1 MIDFEVNG
9 QARAR
14 PDDKTATGRTF
25 QTFDVRGDRAAAEQH
40 LPLLRERMAAFDIDG
55 LLVPHDDEYL
65 NEYTP
70 PQFERLLWLT
80 GFSGSAG
87 AAIVMPDAAVLF
99 IDGRYTGQARI
110 ETSADWFEYEDLRAL
125 PPWQWLRDNP
135 GRVSRLGFWSKLH
148 SQEEIAHIEELDH
161 VELVA
166 LEQHPIDELWQD
178 RPGGQSP
185 APYPH
190 AIEFAGEDSASK
202 RQRVGA
208 ELATAGADAIVF
220 ANPNATAWLL
230 NIRGGDVPR
239 TPVALCRA
247 VLRADGD
254 AAVFFAGH
262 EISDA
267 LKAHLGP
274 NVEIYDEAHF
284 GDYLR
289 ELGAQG
295 KRVLVNKAVCPRFV
309 YDALS
314 ESGAVVREGEDPLI
328 LARSIKNETEVEGF
342 RQAHIRDGVAMV
354 RFLRWLDE
362 NWVKGITEIDAVKQL
377 EAFRAED
384 DALQDISF
392 DTISGS
398 GPNGA
403 IIHYRV
409 SDASNRRMNAGEL
422 FLVDSGGQYLD
433 GTTDITRTIALGEQ
447 PDERRDRFTRVL
459 QGHIAL
465 ASAVFPPDTS
475 GYQLDI
481 LARQPLWNAG
491 LDYAHGTGHGV
502 GTYLGVHEGPQS
514 VAKKAPWV
522 PLRPGMILSNEPGFY
537 VEGEYGIRIENLV
550 VVRDSATA
558 GMLEFETLT
567 LAPIDRR
574 LVDTSLMSAAE
585 LDWLND
591 YHETVWQTLSPLM
604 SESDALWL
612 REATTPL

>member
-1 MIDFEVNG
+1 MTN
-9 QARAR
+9 RC
-14 PDDKTATGRTF
+14 F
-25 QTFDVRGDRAAAEQH
+25 QTFEVRGDRAAAERR
-40 LPLLRERMAAFDIDG
+40 LPLLRERMRTLGIDG

-87 AAIVMPDAAVLF
+87 AAIIMPEAAVLF
-99 IDGRYTGQARI
+99 VDGRYTGQARL

-135 GRVSRLGFWSKLH
+135 GRVARLGYWSKLH
-148 SQEEIAHIEELDH
+148 SQEEIGHIEALDH

-166 LEQHPIDELWQD
+166 LEKHPIDDLWKD
-178 RPGGQSP
+178 RPNGRAP

-190 AIEFAGEDSASK
+190 AIEFAGEDPASK
-202 RQRVGA
+202 RRRVGA
-208 ELATAGADAIVF
+208 ELQKSGADAIVF

-239 TPVALCRA
+239 TPAALCRA
-247 VLRADGD
+247 VLHADGT
-254 AAVFFAGH
+254 AAAFFAGH
-262 EISDA
+262 EISDE
-267 LKAHLGP
+267 LREHLGAE
-274 NVEIYDEAHF
+274 VEISDETQF
-284 GDYLR
+284 GDYMR
-289 ELGAQG
+289 NLGQQG
-295 KRVLVNKAVCPRFV
+295 KSVLVNKAVCPRFV
-309 YDALS
+309 YEALVNA
-314 ESGAVVREGEDPLI
+314 GATITEGDDPLI
-328 LARSIKNETEVEGF
+328 LARGIKNETEVQGF

-354 RFLRWLDE
+354 KFLRWLDE
-362 NWVKGITEIDAVKQL
+362 NRDGGLTEIDAVRKL

-409 SDASNRRMNAGEL
+409 SEASNRTMQPGEL

-433 GTTDITRTIALGEQ
+433 GTTDITRTIALGDQ
-447 PDERRDRFTRVL
+447 PAERKDRFTRVL

-514 VAKKAPWV
+514 VAKRAPWV

-550 VVRDSATA
+550 VVRDSGTA

-574 LVDTSLMSAAE
+574 LVAVSLLGPAE
-585 LDWLND
+585 LAWLNE
-591 YHETVWQTLSPLM
+591 YHETVWQTLSPLL

>member
-1 MIDFEVNG
+1 MY
-9 QARAR
+9 
-14 PDDKTATGRTF
+14 
-25 QTFDVRGDRAAAEQH
+25 QTFEVRGDRAAAERR
-40 LPLLRERMAAFDIDG
+40 LPLLRERMGALDIDG

-70 PQFERLLWLT
+70 AQFERLLWLT

-87 AAIVMPDAAVLF
+87 AAVVMPDAAVLF
-99 IDGRYTGQARI
+99 IDGRYTEQARL
-110 ETSADWFEYEDLRAL
+110 ETSADWFDYEDLREL

-135 GRVSRLGFWSKLH
+135 GRVSRLGYWSKLH
-148 SQEEIAHIEELDH
+148 SQEEIAHVEALDD

-166 LEQHPIDELWQD
+166 LDKHPIDELWTD
-178 RPGGQSP
+178 RPNGRAP

-190 AIEFAGEDSASK
+190 AVEFAGEDSASK
-202 RQRVGA
+202 RRRVGV
-208 ELATAGADAIVF
+208 ELEKAGADAIVF

-239 TPVALCRA
+239 TPAALCRS
-247 VLRADGD
+247 VLHADGK
-254 AAVFFAGH
+254 AAAFFAGH
-262 EISDA
+262 GISDELRDHLGPEVEISDEERFGEY
-267 LKAHLGP
+267 LENLG
-274 NVEIYDEAHF
+274 DK
-284 GDYLR
+284 
-289 ELGAQG
+289 G
-295 KRVLVNKAVCPRFV
+295 KTVLVNKTVCPRFV
-309 YDALS
+309 HDALAGA
-314 ESGAVVREGEDPLI
+314 GAVIKEGEDPLI
-328 LARSIKNETEVEGF
+328 LARGIKNETEVEGF
-342 RQAHIRDGVAMV
+342 RQAHIRDGVAMAK
-354 RFLRWLDE
+354 FLRWLDE
-362 NWVKGITEIDAVKQL
+362 HWADGIGEIDAVKQL

-384 DALQDISF
+384 EALQDISF

-409 SDASNRRMNAGEL
+409 SEASDRTMQSGEL

-447 PDERRDRFTRVL
+447 PAERKDRFTRVL

-465 ASAVFPPDTS
+465 ATAVFPPDTS

-491 LDYAHGTGHGV
+491 FDYAHGTGHGV

-522 PLRPGMILSNEPGFY
+522 PLRAGMILSNEPGYY

-550 VVRDSATA
+550 VVRDSATD

-574 LVDTSLMSAAE
+574 LVDTALMTKAE

-591 YHETVWQTLSPLM
+591 YHETVWQTLSPLL

>member
-1 MIDFEVNG
+1 M
-9 QARAR
+9 
-14 PDDKTATGRTF
+14 K
-25 QTFDVRGDRAAAEQH
+25 QTFEVRGDPAVAGERLPIIREQMDAH
-40 LPLLRERMAAFDIDG
+40 GIDG

-70 PQFERLLWLT
+70 PQFERLLWAT

-87 AAIVMPDAAVLF
+87 ALLIMKDSAVLF
-99 IDGRYTGQARI
+99 IDGRYTEQARL
-110 ETSADWFEYEDLRAL
+110 ETPAELFDYEDLRAL

-135 GRVSRLGFWSKLH
+135 GRVSRLGYWSKLH
-148 SQEEIAHIEELDH
+148 SQEEIGHIETTDH
-161 VELVA
+161 LEPLELVP
-166 LEQHPIDELWQD
+166 LDKHPIDDLWAD
-178 RPGGQSP
+178 KPNGTSK
-185 APYPH
+185 APFPH
-190 AIEFAGEDSASK
+190 TIEYAGEDSASK
-202 RQRVGA
+202 RQRVGE
-208 ELATAGADAIVF
+208 ELQKVGADAVVF

-230 NIRGGDVPR
+230 NIRGDDVPH

-247 VLRADGD
+247 VLHSDGK
-254 AAVFFAGH
+254 AAAFFAGH
-262 EISDA
+262 EITDG
-267 LKAHLGP
+267 LREHLGSD
-274 NVEIYDEAHF
+274 VEILDEAEF

-289 ELGAQG
+289 GLGAQG
-295 KRVLVNKAVCPRFV
+295 KSVLINKAVCPKYV
-309 YDALS
+309 YQALVD
-314 ESGAVVREGEDPLI
+314 SGATIREGDDPLI
-328 LARSIKNETEVEGF
+328 LFRGIKNDVEVEGF

-354 RFLRWLDE
+354 KFLRWLDE
-362 NWVKGITEIDAVKQL
+362 NWKKGLTEIEAVEKL
-377 EAFRAED
+377 EACRAED
-384 DALQDISF
+384 EAMQDISF

-409 SDASNRRMNAGEL
+409 SEASDREMHDGEI

-447 PDERRDRFTRVL
+447 NAERKDRFTRVL

-465 ASAVFPPDTS
+465 AAVKFPPDTS

-502 GTYLGVHEGPQS
+502 GTFLGVHEGPQS

-522 PLRPGMILSNEPGFY
+522 PLQPGMILSNEPGYY

-567 LAPIDRR
+567 LTPIDKR
-574 LVDTSLMSAAE
+574 LVEPSLMSDAE
-585 LDWLND
+585 IAWLDD
-591 YHETVWQTLSPLM
+591 YHDRVWEALSPLLN
-604 SESDALWL
+604 ETDAIWL
-612 REATTPL
+612 RDATTPLGSD

>member
-1 MIDFEVNG
+1 M
-9 QARAR
+9 R
-14 PDDKTATGRTF
+14 
-25 QTFDVRGDRAAAEQH
+25 QTFEIRGDRSVAAQR
-40 LPLLRERMAAFDIDG
+40 LPLLRAAMERLEVDG

-87 AAIVMPDAAVLF
+87 AAIVMRDSAVLF
-99 IDGRYTGQARI
+99 IDGRYTERARL
-110 ETSADWFEYEDLRAL
+110 ETPAELFDYEDLRAR

-135 GRVSRLGFWSKLH
+135 GRVARLGYWSKLH
-148 SQEEIAHIEELDH
+148 SQEEIEHVEALEH

-166 LEQHPIDELWQD
+166 LGEHPIDALWQG
-178 RPGGQSP
+178 RPNGQAP

-190 AIEFAGEDSASK
+190 AVEYAGEDSASK
-202 RQRVGA
+202 RRRVGA
-208 ELATAGADAIVF
+208 ELHKAGADAIVF

-230 NIRGGDVPR
+230 NIRGGDVPH

-247 VLRADGD
+247 VLHADGT
-254 AAVFFAGH
+254 AAAFFAGH
-262 EISDA
+262 EISA
-267 LKAHLGP
+267 ELREHLGADI
-274 NVEIYDEAHF
+274 EISSEDRF

-289 ELGAQG
+289 GLGE
-295 KRVLVNKAVCPRFV
+295 KHKSILVNKAVCPRYV
-309 YDALS
+309 YEALS
-314 ESGAVVREGEDPLI
+314 ESGAVLREGDDPLI
-328 LARSIKNETEVEGF
+328 LFRGVKNETEVEGF
-342 RQAHIRDGVAMV
+342 RRAHVRDGVAMV

-362 NWVKGITEIDAVKQL
+362 NWAGGISEIDAVTKL
-377 EAFRAED
+377 EACRAED
-384 DALQDISF
+384 AALVDISF

-409 SDASNRRMNAGEL
+409 SQASNRKLHKGDL
-422 FLVDSGGQYLD
+422 FLVDSGGQYFD
-433 GTTDITRTIALGEQ
+433 GTTDITRTVALGEQ
-447 PDERRDRFTRVL
+447 SAERRDRFTRVL

-465 ASAVFPPDTS
+465 AAAVFPPDTS

-502 GTYLGVHEGPQS
+502 GTFLGVHEGPQS

-522 PLRPGMILSNEPGFY
+522 PLRPGMILSNEPGYY

-550 VVRDSATA
+550 VVREADVD
-558 GMLEFETLT
+558 GMLGFETLT
-567 LAPIDRR
+567 LAPVDRSLIDAA
-574 LVDTSLMSAAE
+574 LLNAAE
-585 LDWLND
+585 LAWLND
-591 YHETVWQTLSPLM
+591 YHETVWQTLSPLL
-604 SESDALWL
+604 SEADALWL
-612 REATTPL
+612 REATLPIPGEREPTGP

>member
-1 MIDFEVNG
+1 MY
-9 QARAR
+9 
-14 PDDKTATGRTF
+14 
-25 QTFDVRGDRAAAEQH
+25 QTFESRGDRKAAESN
-40 LPLLRERMAAFDIDG
+40 LPRLRYAMQQLDIDG

-87 AAIVMPDAAVLF
+87 AAIVMPETAVLF
-99 IDGRYTGQARI
+99 IDGRYTEQARI

-125 PPWQWLRDNP
+125 PPWEWLRDNP
-135 GRVSRLGFWSKLH
+135 GRVSRLGYWSKLH
-148 SQEEIAHIEELDH
+148 SQEEIANIEALDH

-166 LEQHPIDELWQD
+166 LDKHPIDELWQD
-178 RPGGQSP
+178 RPNGQAP

-190 AIEFAGEDSASK
+190 AVAFAGEDSASK
-202 RQRVGA
+202 RRRVGS
-208 ELATAGADAIVF
+208 ELEKVGADAIVF

-239 TPVALCRA
+239 TPAALCRS
-247 VLRADGD
+247 VLHADGK
-254 AAVFFAGH
+254 AAAFFAGH
-262 EISDA
+262 DISDDLREHLGPEIEISD
-267 LKAHLGP
+267 
-274 NVEIYDEAHF
+274 EERF

-289 ELGAQG
+289 DLGSQG
-295 KRVLVNKAVCPRFV
+295 KTVLVNKTVCPRFV
-309 YDALS
+309 HDALA
-314 ESGAVVREGEDPLI
+314 GAGATIKEGEDPLI
-328 LARSIKNETEVEGF
+328 LARGIKNDTEVEGF
-342 RQAHIRDGVAMV
+342 RRAHIRDGVAMV
-354 RFLRWLDE
+354 KFLRWLDE
-362 NWVKGITEIDAVKQL
+362 HWPDGISEIDAVKRL
-377 EAFRAED
+377 EAFRGED
-384 DALQDISF
+384 EALQDISF

-409 SDASNRRMNAGEL
+409 SEASDREMNEGEL

-433 GTTDITRTIALGEQ
+433 GTTDITRTIALGDQ
-447 PDERRDRFTRVL
+447 PAERRDRFTQVL

-491 LDYAHGTGHGV
+491 FDYAHGTGHGV

-522 PLRPGMILSNEPGFY
+522 PLQAGMILSNEPGYY

-550 VVRDSATA
+550 VVRDSETD

-574 LVDTSLMSAAE
+574 LVDTSLMTQAE
-585 LDWLND
+585 LDWLNG
-591 YHETVWQTLSPLM
+591 YHETVWQTLSPLL

>member
-1 MIDFEVNG
+1 MY
-9 QARAR
+9 
-14 PDDKTATGRTF
+14 
-25 QTFDVRGDRAAAEQH
+25 QTFETRGDRAAAENN
-40 LPLLRERMAAFDIDG
+40 LPLLRERMAALDIDG

-87 AAIVMPDAAVLF
+87 AAIVMPDTAVLF
-99 IDGRYTGQARI
+99 IDGRYTEQARI
-110 ETSADWFEYEDLRAL
+110 ETSDDWFAYEDLRSL

-135 GRVSRLGFWSKLH
+135 GRVSRLGYWSKLH
-148 SQEEIAHIEELDH
+148 SQEEIAHIEALDH

-166 LEQHPIDELWQD
+166 LDGHPVDELWHD
-178 RPGGQSP
+178 KPGGEPP

-190 AIEFAGEDSASK
+190 GIEFAGEDSASK

-208 ELATAGADAIVF
+208 ELAKVGADAIVF

-239 TPVALCRA
+239 TPAALCRA
-247 VLRADGD
+247 VLHADGK
-254 AAVFFAGH
+254 AAAFFAGH
-262 EISDA
+262 DISNE
-267 LKAHLGP
+267 LRAHLGP
-274 NVEIYDEAHF
+274 DVEISDE
-284 GDYLR
+284 
-289 ELGAQG
+289 QG
-295 KRVLVNKAVCPRFV
+295 RSVLVNKTVCPRFV
-309 YDALS
+309 YDALAGA
-314 ESGAVVREGEDPLI
+314 GAVIKEGEDPLI
-328 LARSIKNETEVEGF
+328 LFRGIKNATEVEGF
-342 RQAHIRDGVAMV
+342 RQAHVRDGVAVV

-362 NWVKGITEIDAVKQL
+362 NWGSGLTEIEAVKKL
-377 EAFRAED
+377 EAFRAAD

-409 SDASNRRMNAGEL
+409 SESSDRQMKQGEL

-433 GTTDITRTIALGEQ
+433 GTTDITRTMALGEQ
-447 PDERRDRFTRVL
+447 PAERKDRFTRVL

-465 ASAVFPPDTS
+465 AAAVFPPDTS

-522 PLRPGMILSNEPGFY
+522 PLQAGMILSNEPGYY

-550 VVRDSATA
+550 VVRESATA

-567 LAPIDRR
+567 LAPIDR
-574 LVDTSLMSAAE
+574 SLIDPALMTATE

-591 YHETVWQTLSPLM
+591 YHETVWQTLSPLL

-612 REATTPL
+612 REATTAL

>member
-1 MIDFEVNG
+1 
-9 QARAR
+9 
-14 PDDKTATGRTF
+14 
-25 QTFDVRGDRAAAEQH
+25 
-40 LPLLRERMAAFDIDG
+40 MAALDIDG

-87 AAIVMPDAAVLF
+87 AAIVMPDTAILF

-110 ETSADWFEYEDLRAL
+110 ETSADWFDYEDLRAV
-125 PPWQWLRDNP
+125 PPWQWLQDKP
-135 GRVSRLGFWSKLH
+135 GRVSRLGYWSKLH
-148 SQEEIAHIEELDH
+148 SQQEIGHIERLDH

-166 LEQHPIDELWQD
+166 LDTHPIDELWEE
-178 RPGGQSP
+178 RPAGRAP

-190 AIEFAGEDSASK
+190 TIEYAGEDSASK
-202 RQRVGA
+202 RRRVGA
-208 ELATAGADAIVF
+208 ELAKAGADAIVF

-239 TPVALCRA
+239 TPVALCRT
-247 VLRADGD
+247 VLHADGR
-254 AAVFFAGH
+254 AAAFFAGH
-262 EISDA
+262 EIGDE
-267 LKAHLGP
+267 LRAHLGP
-274 NVEIYDEAHF
+274 DVAISDEEHF
-284 GDYLR
+284 DDYLR
-289 ELGAQG
+289 DLGAQG
-295 KRVLVNKAVCPRFV
+295 KSVLVNKAVCPRFV

-314 ESGAVVREGEDPLI
+314 ESGATIIEGEDPLI

-342 RQAHIRDGVAMV
+342 RKAHIRDGVAMV

-362 NWVKGITEIDAVKQL
+362 NWARGLTEIEAVRKL
-377 EAFRAED
+377 EAFRAAD
-384 DALQDISF
+384 HALQDISF

-409 SDASNRRMNAGEL
+409 SEASDRTMKNGEL

-433 GTTDITRTIALGEQ
+433 GTTDITRTVALGEQ
-447 PDERRDRFTRVL
+447 PDERKDRFTRVL

-465 ASAVFPPDTS
+465 VSAVFPPDTS

-522 PLRPGMILSNEPGFY
+522 PLRPGMILSNEPGYY

-567 LAPIDRR
+567 LAPIDRS
-574 LVDTSLMSAAE
+574 LVDTSIMSPTQLA
-585 LDWLND
+585 WLND
-591 YHETVWQTLSPLM
+591 YHERVWQTLSPLL

-612 REATTPL
+612 REATTAL